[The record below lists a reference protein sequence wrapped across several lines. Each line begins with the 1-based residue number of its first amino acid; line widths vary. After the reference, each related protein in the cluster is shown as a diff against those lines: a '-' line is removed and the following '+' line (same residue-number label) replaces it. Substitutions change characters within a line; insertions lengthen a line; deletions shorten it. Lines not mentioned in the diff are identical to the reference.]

1 MKQLILFAL
10 ACAIT
15 LGSSRVEGG
24 EPRGTLTGRL
34 LMKGGRPMAG
44 GTVFLFAAEA
54 GPPPAPERY
63 WRVPD
68 EVMTLDADGRFSM
81 ELVPGSYHVGGVKR
95 EKEQEI
101 GPPRAG
107 DHFLTSRNDQGGPR
121 SFTVRAGETTDIG
134 SLGDAVPFDPAL
146 GGKREG
152 ATGIEGTIIDPAGRP
167 VSGALVFA
175 YLNPDMSGKP
185 LFVSERT
192 GADGRYLLRVSE
204 GGRYFLKVRD
214 LYGGGPPAE
223 GAVMGVYGDSAPQ
236 PLMVKTGTLTPQADI
251 RVVRFTRSGR
261 TAGPGP
267 VGPPDRE

>member
-1 MKQLILFAL
+1 MKRLILFAL
-10 ACAIT
+10 AGSIS
-15 LGSSRVEGG
+15 LGAVLAAAE

-34 LMKGGRPMAG
+34 LMKGGKPMAG

-68 EVMTLDADGRFSM
+68 EVMTLDSAGRFTM

-107 DHFLTSRNDQGGPR
+107 DHFLTSRDEKGEPR
-121 SFTVRAGETTDIG
+121 PFTVRGGETTDIG
-134 SLGDAVPFDPAL
+134 SLGEAVPFDPAL
-146 GGKREG
+146 TRKREG
-152 ATGIEGTIIDPAGRP
+152 TTGIEGTILDAAGKP
-167 VSGALVFA
+167 VAGALVFA
-175 YLNPDMSGKP
+175 YPNPDMSGKP
-185 LFVSERT
+185 LFVSDRT

-214 LYGGGPPAE
+214 VYGGGPPVQ
-223 GAVMGVYGDSAPQ
+223 GAVMGAYGDGN
-236 PLMVKTGTLTPQADI
+236 PLPLAVKTGVVTPGGDI
-251 RVVRFTRSGR
+251 RVIRFTRHGR
-261 TAGPGP
+261 KAGPDP
-267 VGPPDRE
+267 VDPPGTE

>member
-1 MKQLILFAL
+1 MKRLILFVL

-15 LGSSRVEGG
+15 LGSTWVAAG
-24 EPRGTLTGRL
+24 EPRGTLTGQL

-68 EVMTLDADGRFSM
+68 EVMTLDADGRFSL
-81 ELVPGSYHVGGVKR
+81 ELRPGSYHVGGVKR
-95 EKEQEI
+95 AKELEI
-101 GPPRAG
+101 GPPHAG
-107 DHFLTSRNDQGGPR
+107 DQFLTSRDERGEPR
-121 SFTVRAGETTDIG
+121 SFTVREGETTDIG

-146 GGKREG
+146 CGRREG
-152 ATGIEGTIIDPAGRP
+152 ITGIEGTIVDPAGRP
-167 VSGALVFA
+167 VAGALVFA
-175 YLNPDMSGKP
+175 YVNPDMSGKP
-185 LFVSERT
+185 LFVSNRS
-192 GADGRYLLRVSE
+192 GADGRYLLRVGE

-236 PLMVKTGTLTPQADI
+236 PLMVRTGALTSGADV
-251 RVVRFTRSGR
+251 RVVRFSRSGR
-261 TAGPGP
+261 TAGAVPAGISH
-267 VGPPDRE
+267 GE